1 VGWRAAK
8 GGDVVNEE
16 LMIRNMLGHRMSRRG
31 LAGAAG
37 ASLAGM
43 AWSVPASVPQAA
55 GMRVSLRDF
64 EVAGRVGTGNAD
76 ADTAALLAAIDYAHA
91 GNANDNYRHQIELPA
106 GDYRFRRIRLQSLR
120 GVTFRGEG
128 TADATKRKTRWA
140 YAGPGG
146 EDAAL
151 VIRSCA
157 WVRFQGIH
165 FDLGAG
171 EGMTNLVQFQANH
184 AATKSPLNRFSNN
197 WITFA
202 DCVLYVPQSISRK
215 PAATVWA
222 KSCSSVFFDRCS
234 IYAGA
239 INAVKFG
246 SDNDNDPD
254 TGGQT
259 FGNGLSVVAAIRDSY
274 VSGDI
279 QREKSYSLMI
289 RGTQFAVRPDAPTQ
303 VSRLTTSG
311 RKVAMNEVIE
321 GNIWDRTGV
330 KDFAGILIEGGDSEH
345 ASGNLRIVANQ
356 LDGRLTL
363 IKVNRGDAYISGN
376 RPIAYGGASS
386 NVFVQ
391 IGQEA
396 GNVKV
401 ECNEAAEYIEANQ
414 PGRIVARL
422 VIDERAA
429 KFGPV
434 IAAAVLDAPVRLAAG
449 GSFVSVF
456 SQSHAF
462 PGGRVRIA
470 YSVSVQHAEANALR
484 TYVARMH
491 LDGKPM
497 YGTARQ
503 VGLKEGGQMATIACE
518 AIIYV
523 GATDGAKTIA
533 LALAQ
538 LDGGRPGSVMAIEAM
553 AETSWLV
560 ELLDS

>member
-1 VGWRAAK
+1 
-8 GGDVVNEE
+8 
-16 LMIRNMLGHRMSRRG
+16 MRRRQ
-31 LAGAAG
+31 LAGAAAG
-37 ASLAGM
+37 ATLAGC
-43 AWSVPASVPQAA
+43 AATGAAAAATATPQLP
-55 GMRVSLRDF
+55 GPRISIRDF
-64 EVAGRVGTGNAD
+64 EVAGRIGVGNAE

-91 GNANDNYRHQIELPA
+91 GNANDNFRHQIDLPA

-128 TADATKRKTRWA
+128 TADATKRKTHWS

-157 WVRFQGIH
+157 WVRFEGIH

-171 EGMTNLVQFQANH
+171 EGMTNLVQFQANNAT
-184 AATKSPLNRFSNN
+184 AAPPLNRFSNN
-197 WITFA
+197 WVTFA

-215 PAATVWA
+215 PAVTVWA

-239 INAVKFG
+239 TNAVKFG
-246 SDNDNDPD
+246 ADSDSDPD
-254 TGGQT
+254 TGGPT

-279 QREKSYSLMI
+279 QREKSYCLVI
-289 RGTQFAVRPDAPTQ
+289 RGTQFAIRPDAPTQ
-303 VSRLTTSG
+303 GSRLTTSG

-330 KDFAGILIEGGDSEH
+330 KDFAGTLIEGGDSEH

-356 LDGRLTL
+356 LDGRFTL
-363 IKVNRGDAYISGN
+363 IKVNRGDAYIGGN
-376 RPIAYGGASS
+376 RPIAFGGATS

-391 IGQEA
+391 IGEEA

-401 ECNEAAEYIEANQ
+401 ECNEAAEYTEANR

-422 VIDERAA
+422 VVDERVS

-434 IAAAVLDAPVRLAAG
+434 IAAATLDAPVRLAAG
-449 GSFVSVF
+449 GAFVPVF

-462 PGGRVRIA
+462 PGGRIRVA
-470 YSVSVQHAEANALR
+470 YSVSVQHAEADALR
-484 TYVARMH
+484 TYVARVH

-497 YGTARQ
+497 RGTARQ
-503 VGLKEGGQMATIACE
+503 VGVKEAGQMATMACV

-523 GATDGAKTIA
+523 GATEGAKTIA
-533 LALAQ
+533 LAVAQ
-538 LDGGRPGSVMAIEAM
+538 PDGGRPGNVMAVESM
-553 AETSWLV
+553 AETSWSV

>member
-1 VGWRAAK
+1 MS
-8 GGDVVNEE
+8 EE
-16 LMIRNMLGHRMSRRG
+16 APIQRPISYRMRRRD

-37 ASLAGM
+37 TSLVGWAWPGAASA
-43 AWSVPASVPQAA
+43 ATPQTP
-55 GMRVSLRDF
+55 GRRISILDY
-64 EVAGRVGTGNAD
+64 EVAGRVGVGDAD

-106 GDYRFRRIRLQSLR
+106 GNYRFRRIRMQSLR
-120 GVTFRGEG
+120 GITFRGEG

-157 WVRFQGIH
+157 WIRFQGIH
-165 FDLGAG
+165 FDLGTA
-171 EGMTNLVQFQANH
+171 EGMTNLVQFQANDAR
-184 AATKSPLNRFSNN
+184 AAPPLNRYSNN

-202 DCVLYVPQSISRK
+202 DCVLYVSQTIARK

-239 INAVKFG
+239 NNAVRFG
-246 SDNDNDPD
+246 ADSDADPD
-254 TGGQT
+254 TGGPT
-259 FGNGLSVVAAIRDSY
+259 FANGLSVVTAIRDSY
-274 VSGDI
+274 ISGDV
-279 QREKSYSLMI
+279 QREKSYSLVI

-303 VSRLTTSG
+303 GSRLTTSG

-330 KDFAGILIEGGDSEH
+330 KDFAGTLIEGGDSEH

-363 IKVNRGDAYISGN
+363 IKVNRGDAYIGGN
-376 RPIAYGGASS
+376 RPIAYGGSKS

-391 IGQEA
+391 IGEGA

-401 ECNEAAEYIEANQ
+401 ECNEAAEYTEANQ
-414 PGRIVARL
+414 PGRLVARL
-422 VIDERAA
+422 VVDERAS
-429 KFGPV
+429 KFGLT
-434 IAAAVLDAPVRLAAG
+434 IAAATLSAPVRLSAG
-449 GSFVSVF
+449 GAFVPIL

-462 PGGRVRIA
+462 PGGRIRIA
-470 YSVSVQHAEANALR
+470 YSVSVQHAEGGALC
-484 TYVARMH
+484 TYVARVH
-491 LDGKPM
+491 LDGKPVR
-497 YGTARQ
+497 GTARQ
-503 VGLKEGGQMATIACE
+503 VGLKEGGQTATIACS
-518 AIIYV
+518 AV
-523 GATDGAKTIA
+523 VDVAATEGAKTIA
-533 LALAQ
+533 LAVAQ
-538 LDGGRPGSVMAIEAM
+538 ANGSRPGSVMAMESL
-553 AETSWLV
+553 AETSWSV